1 MARTKILVPLDGSE
15 KSMHSLKWLKTFKS
29 PEDVEITLFHVIEA
43 VPSKETFSIEEAR
56 NIGMKSK
63 DVLDKAAKE
72 LEGYVVDKV
81 SINYQV
87 DKLNTWK
94 HTADLI
100 LKQAKE
106 GNYDMIAMTKSTEKG
121 FTRIIGSV
129 THKVIRDS
137 ETIVVVIPD

>member
-15 KSMHSLKWLKTFKS
+15 KSMHSLKWIKKFKS
-29 PEDVEITLFHVIEA
+29 PEEVEITLFHVVEA
-43 VPSKETFSIEEAR
+43 VPAKETFSIEDAR
-56 NIGMKSK
+56 NIGLKSQE
-63 DVLDKAAKE
+63 VLDKAAKE
-72 LEGYVVDKV
+72 MEGYVVEK
-81 SINYQV
+81 SCANYEV
-87 DKLNTWK
+87 DKLITWG

-100 LKQAKE
+100 LSKAKE
-106 GNYDMIAMTKSTEKG
+106 GNYDLIVMTKSSEKG